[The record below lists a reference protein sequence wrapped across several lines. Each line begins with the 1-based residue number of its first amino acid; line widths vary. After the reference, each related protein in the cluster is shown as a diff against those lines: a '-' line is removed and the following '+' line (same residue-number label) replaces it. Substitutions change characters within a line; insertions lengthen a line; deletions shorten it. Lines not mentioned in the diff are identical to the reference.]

1 MFVFGLDWLSS
12 DAQQPRVEAAHLPLL
27 PLLQAKVWLCP
38 VEGHPPGP
46 PGLDP
51 ELVALWGPS
60 FTETPVSGAWDLPA
74 FPAPPRPGSRRPDS
88 RVLHRPLGT
97 GRHLSVRLLFPRCG
111 LLPPG
116 LRVHQEGH
124 FSCPPSLSSAAPHV
138 HLVSCVFA
146 TSGEGASSSGHG
158 RPYEAP
164 QASVPPG
171 SGARS
176 LGCVGLNPTEG
187 PPP

>member
-97 GRHLSVRLLFPRCG
+97 GRHLSVPPP
-111 LLPPG
+111 LPPLRAPPPWAAGAPGGAFFVSPVPVLRSTPRPSSFLCLCHKRGGGIVQWARAAVRSSTG
-116 LRVHQEGH
+116 LR
-124 FSCPPSLSSAAPHV
+124 SSRVWSPESGLCGPEPH
-138 HLVSCVFA
+138 
-146 TSGEGASSSGHG
+146 
-158 RPYEAP
+158 
-164 QASVPPG
+164 
-171 SGARS
+171 
-176 LGCVGLNPTEG
+176 
-187 PPP
+187 